1 MVGVRDTLSVLQ
13 RRYVRPRAVR
23 RRGSAEWRGVN
34 LGSGLVRVEGFCAI
48 DIAGPADLLVDLSR
62 HGIPFP
68 DSSLEAVVCMSAI
81 NYFARSRAA
90 ELIAE
95 THRVLRDG
103 GVARFG
109 SQDMK
114 SLARRYVE
122 NDERF
127 FFQTLDDGRER
138 FPGPTI
144 GDKFAAWFYGHETAG
159 GPCRY
164 FYDYESLAHLFAE
177 AGFLVVERRAY
188 RDSRLSEVDLLDNR
202 PGQMFFLEAVK

>member
-1 MVGVRDTLSVLQ
+1 MGVRETPSALW

-23 RRGSAEWRGVN
+23 RRGSAAWRAVN
-34 LGSGLVRVEGFCAI
+34 LGSGQARVEGFCAI
-48 DIAGPADLLVDLSR
+48 DVAGPVDLLVNLSR

-68 DSSLEAVVCMSAI
+68 DASLEAVVCMSAI
-81 NYFARSRAA
+81 NYFTRSRAV

-95 THRVLRDG
+95 THRVLRPG

-122 NDERF
+122 NDEAF
-127 FFQTLDDGRER
+127 FFQTLENGRER

-144 GDKFAAWFYGHETAG
+144 GDKFVAWFYGHATAG
-159 GPCRY
+159 GPSRY
-164 FYDYESLAHLFAE
+164 FYDYEALAYLFVE
-177 AGFLVVERRAY
+177 TGFSVVERREF
-188 RDSRLSEVDLLDNR
+188 RDSRLAEARLLDNR
-202 PGQMFFLEAVK
+202 PEQMFYLEAVK

>member
-1 MVGVRDTLSVLQ
+1 MGVRGTLSTLQ
-13 RRYVRPRAVR
+13 RRHVRPRAVR
-23 RRGSAEWRGVN
+23 HRGSAAWRGAN
-34 LGSGLVRVEGFCAI
+34 LGSGSARVEGFCAI
-48 DIAGPADLLVDLSR
+48 DITGAADLLVDLSR

-68 DSSLEAVVCMSAI
+68 DSSLEGVVCMSAI
-81 NYFARSRAA
+81 NYFTRSRAA

-95 THRVLRDG
+95 THRVLRDR

-122 NDERF
+122 NDEGF
-127 FFQTLDDGRER
+127 FFQTLNDGRER

-164 FYDYESLAHLFAE
+164 FYDYESLAHLFTE
-177 AGFLVVERRAY
+177 VGFSVVERRKY
-188 RDSRLSEVDLLDNR
+188 GDSRLLEAMLLDNR
-202 PGQMFFLEAVK
+202 AEQMFYLEAVK

>member
-1 MVGVRDTLSVLQ
+1 MGVRETLNAL
-13 RRYVRPRAVR
+13 RRRHVRPRAVR
-23 RRGSAEWRGVN
+23 RRGSAAWRGVN
-34 LGSGLVRVEGFCAI
+34 LGSGSARVAGFCAV
-48 DIAGPADLLVDLSR
+48 DIAGPVDLLVDLSR

-68 DSSLEAVVCMSAI
+68 DASLEAVVCMSAI

-122 NDERF
+122 NDEGF
-127 FFQTLDDGRER
+127 FFQTLDDGRQR
-138 FPGPTI
+138 FPGPTV

-164 FYDYESLAHLFAE
+164 FYDFESLAYLFTE
-177 AGFLVVERRAY
+177 AGFSVVERREY
-188 RDSRLSEVDLLDNR
+188 GDSRLPEAELLDNR
-202 PGQMFFLEAVK
+202 PEQMFFLEALK